1 MILMMFGR
9 LDDMIEKTTNSFGK
23 ERMLRRGDASVRM
36 LENRVLNRILNPEKA
51 ESIEILLRTSTVKT
65 EDVCAALLDGKNLS
79 LIFSIQD
86 IQLTIHAWINYVRT
100 CVFVTIFLPYEKILP
115 SGNKKASFA
124 L

>member
-86 IQLTIHAWINYVRT
+86 IQLTIHA
-100 CVFVTIFLPYEKILP
+100 
-115 SGNKKASFA
+115 
-124 L
+124 